1 MHFDP
6 SYELINSS
14 KVITFILNGDVLRKK
29 KWKTGLGARGVAKG
43 VDDAKQEGVER
54 AVESPL
60 ETEQII
66 QRDGTSWSIVDAR
79 EHSVRR
85 RWSGNV
91 QKRYGTIAGLTVRGY
106 GIGIACNYSEEK
118 FFTDRRYKLSWLR
131 GYNGTARHNLNLG
144 NFVHSEES
152 VRMFLKK
159 AESYCMS
166 TIIVRQSPL
175 YSDKQSKRRGAPS
188 LFKLLQVYRGVV
200 VKPPP
205 WKPAGASVP
214 TPHTG
219 WHPLSCARPPRLAGA
234 SRGTYWTPDR
244 VITSSHV
251 TSRVWRGGPVCRSAG
266 SFVVGSAA
274 ASGISSNSQDC
285 QQRHGKLPA
294 SLPLLPSGPFS
305 CSSQALCRLSP
316 SSASC
321 HQSFV
326 SDEHAAAK

>member
-1 MHFDP
+1 MLAKKQTLGIPNLTDKLAASLERLLKATHNRAAWVRIWDCLASMCAPVWLFGCAWP
-6 SYELINSS
+6 LGSGSAKPGRKEPTPL
-14 KVITFILNGDVLRKK
+14 VL
-29 KWKTGLGARGVAKG
+29 
-43 VDDAKQEGVER
+43 
-54 AVESPL
+54 SPL
-60 ETEQII
+60 P
-66 QRDGTSWSIVDAR
+66 
-79 EHSVRR
+79 
-85 RWSGNV
+85 
-91 QKRYGTIAGLTVRGY
+91 
-106 GIGIACNYSEEK
+106 
-118 FFTDRRYKLSWLR
+118 
-131 GYNGTARHNLNLG
+131 
-144 NFVHSEES
+144 
-152 VRMFLKK
+152 
-159 AESYCMS
+159 
-166 TIIVRQSPL
+166 SPC
-175 YSDKQSKRRGAPS
+175 P
-188 LFKLLQVYRGVV
+188 V

-305 CSSQALCRLSP
+305 CSSQALCRLSQ

-321 HQSFV
+321 HQRFV